1 MPNQTVAVL
10 GLGAMGSA
18 ITERLRDTGYATV
31 VWNRTAARTA
41 PHAAAGSRA
50 AATAAEAVAAADTV
64 LVVLFD
70 DASVREHLDP
80 LAADLKGRTVVN
92 LTTTTPDQARAT
104 AAWAAEHGLTYLDG
118 AIMATPDMIGTPVSR
133 LLYSGDR
140 AAYDGA
146 RAVLEVLGAA
156 DYEGEDAGLASLKDM
171 ALLTAMYQMFAG
183 FMQAAA
189 MMRTVGVPA
198 ADTAAEIR
206 GWLGALLPHLDHFGA
221 EIDRGDFDPARGQ
234 DVEFTR
240 AAIGSLITAARGQ
253 GVSAVLLE
261 PLMRQLDELSATGRG
276 GADWISVIDQLP
288 VK

>member
-18 ITERLRDTGYATV
+18 ITARLRDTGHATV
-31 VWNRTAARTA
+31 VWNRTAAKAA
-41 PHAAAGSRA
+41 PHAEAGSTS
-50 AATAAEAVAAADTV
+50 AATVAEALAAADTV

-70 DASVREHLDP
+70 HASVREHLDP
-80 LAADLKGRTVVN
+80 LAAELKGRTVVN
-92 LTTTTPDQARAT
+92 LTTTTPDQARST
-104 AAWAAEHGLTYLDG
+104 AAWAAEHGLTYVDG

-140 AAYDGA
+140 AAYDAA
-146 RAVLEVLGAA
+146 REVLEALGAA

-171 ALLTAMYQMFAG
+171 ALLTAMYQLFSG
-183 FMQAAA
+183 FLQAAA

-198 ADTAAEIR
+198 ADTAGEVR

-221 EIDRGDFDPARGQ
+221 EIDRGGFDPARGQ

-253 GVSAVLLE
+253 GVSAGLLE
-261 PLMRQLDELSATGRG
+261 PLMHHLDELAATGRG
-276 GADWISVIDQLP
+276 GADWISVIDRLP
-288 VK
+288 ME

>member
-18 ITERLRDTGYATV
+18 IAARLRGTGHDTV
-31 VWNRTAARTA
+31 VWNRTAAKTV
-41 PHAAAGSRA
+41 PHVEAGSTA
-50 AATAAEAVAAADTV
+50 AATAAEAVNAADTV

-70 DASVREHLDP
+70 HASVREHLDP
-80 LAADLKGRTVVN
+80 LAADLKGRRVVN
-92 LTTTTPDQARAT
+92 LTTTTPDQSRET

-118 AIMATPDMIGTPVSR
+118 AIMATPDMIGTPVAR

-140 AAYDGA
+140 ASYEVAHG
-146 RAVLEVLGAA
+146 VLEALGAA

-183 FMQAAA
+183 FLQAAA

-198 ADTAAEIR
+198 ADTAAEVR
-206 GWLGALLPHLDHFGA
+206 GWIGALLPHLDHFGA
-221 EIDRGDFDPARGQ
+221 EIDRGDLDPARCQ

-240 AAIGSLITAARGQ
+240 AAVGSLIAAARGQ

-276 GADWISVIDQLP
+276 RADWISVIDRLP
-288 VK
+288 IT